1 MKTTAIICAF
11 NEEATIKNVITT
23 VSDYYFDEVIVVN
36 DGSTDRTDEILKE
49 INKFYNFKY
58 FVLPDNKGKGYA
70 MATGIENTNSE
81 IIVFIDADLSN
92 LGDVHFSQLI
102 NPLLKKEADMVLGL
116 PSETLI
122 NYNVNPFKS
131 FTGERALLRNDILTI
146 VDKMKNSRF
155 GVEILINLYYQSEGK
170 TVKYVVLKDLK
181 HPIKFEKVSKQ
192 QAVKEFVKEGHQIAQ
207 TAFKNFDL
215 ITSSLKKYTKN
226 IIR

>member
-36 DGSTDRTDEILKE
+36 DGSTDRTDEILKG

-58 FVLPDNKGKGYA
+58 IALPENIGKGFA

-92 LGDVHFSQLI
+92 LDDVHFFQLI

-116 PSETLI
+116 PGETLI
-122 NYNVNPFKS
+122 NYNLNPFKS

-170 TVKYVVLKDLK
+170 IVKYVVLKDLK

-215 ITSSLKKYTKN
+215 ITSSLKNLTKN
-226 IIR
+226 IIK

>member
-58 FVLPDNKGKGYA
+58 IALPENIGKGFA

-192 QAVKEFVKEGHQIAQ
+192 QAVKEFIKEGHQIAL
-207 TAFKNFDL
+207 TAFKHFDL
-215 ITSSLKKYTKN
+215 ITSSIKMKLK
-226 IIR
+226 

>member
-58 FVLPDNKGKGYA
+58 IALPENIGKGFA

-92 LGDVHFSQLI
+92 LDDVHFFQLI

-116 PSETLI
+116 PGETLI
-122 NYNVNPFKS
+122 NYNLNPFKS

-170 TVKYVVLKDLK
+170 IVKYVVLKDLK

-192 QAVKEFVKEGHQIAQ
+192 QAVKEFIKEGHQIAL
-207 TAFKNFDL
+207 TAFKHFDL
-215 ITSSLKKYTKN
+215 ITSSIKKKL
-226 IIR
+226 I